1 MRRQRLRELH
11 GYFLS
16 SRKGHYNLL
25 RYVTALLCH
34 SRPHFVQWGP
44 KEKLVNTLTRGLLI
58 ISMLGFAS
66 LAMADSTFDGKWSAE
81 VVRPAPAG
89 NQTLAITLNTKEG
102 KVTGSMLIQGAG
114 ESPIEWGIIKG
125 DLITFKVKM
134 PFNDTTAIFVYL
146 GKLEGDQIAFG
157 RRPEDLTLGR
167 LVEFTAKKT
176 K

>member
-1 MRRQRLRELH
+1 MKTLIR
-11 GYFLS
+11 GLS
-16 SRKGHYNLL
+16 IP
-25 RYVTALLCH
+25 ALLLCA
-34 SRPHFVQWGP
+34 
-44 KEKLVNTLTRGLLI
+44 
-58 ISMLGFAS
+58 LGFAS
-66 LAMADSTFDGKWSAE
+66 LALADSNFDGKWTAD

-102 KVTGSMLIQGAG
+102 KVTGSMIIQGAG

-134 PFNDTTAIFVYL
+134 PFNDTTAIFVYIGRL
-146 GKLEGDQIAFG
+146 DGDQISFG

-167 LVEFTAKKT
+167 LVEFTAKKA

>member
-1 MRRQRLRELH
+1 M
-11 GYFLS
+11 
-16 SRKGHYNLL
+16 K
-25 RYVTALLCH
+25 
-34 SRPHFVQWGP
+34 
-44 KEKLVNTLTRGLLI
+44 TLTRGLLMV
-58 ISMLGFAS
+58 SMLGFAS
-66 LAMADSTFDGKWSAE
+66 LAMADSAFDGNWTAE

-89 NQTLAITLNTKEG
+89 KQNLAIALNSKEG
-102 KVTGSMLIQGAG
+102 KVTGSMIIQGGG

-146 GKLEGDQIAFG
+146 GKLDGDQIIFG

-167 LVEFTAKKT
+167 LVEFTAKKA